1 MISIDMDIVKLCL
14 PSECLPDCIQPTCG
28 ALHKVSAVLLIRP
41 HGKRD
46 RAVRGE
52 LQHSARQAAIGCRV
66 ETAYKREPHT
76 SPRSQQL
83 AQQLCDSVWRR
94 LPGIQAAIKCMTL
107 LMRMREG
114 RHAPFGARSSC
125 REGCA
130 GVVGAD
136 CATSCLPAPP
146 WVSRALLPGI
156 ACMQNF
162 DQKSR
167 PCLHALRS
175 SELAVNIAALETAQ
189 QALRHGARAV
199 KAPSLAYLTVA
210 WCLTDEAACCGCAE
224 ACCDLDTASSR
235 RCCADSRR

>member
-1 MISIDMDIVKLCL
+1 MMISIDMDIVKLCL

-114 RHAPFGARSSC
+114 RHTPFGARSSC
-125 REGCA
+125 REGCT

-136 CATSCLPAPP
+136 
-146 WVSRALLPGI
+146 
-156 ACMQNF
+156 
-162 DQKSR
+162 
-167 PCLHALRS
+167 
-175 SELAVNIAALETAQ
+175 
-189 QALRHGARAV
+189 
-199 KAPSLAYLTVA
+199 
-210 WCLTDEAACCGCAE
+210 
-224 ACCDLDTASSR
+224 
-235 RCCADSRR
+235 